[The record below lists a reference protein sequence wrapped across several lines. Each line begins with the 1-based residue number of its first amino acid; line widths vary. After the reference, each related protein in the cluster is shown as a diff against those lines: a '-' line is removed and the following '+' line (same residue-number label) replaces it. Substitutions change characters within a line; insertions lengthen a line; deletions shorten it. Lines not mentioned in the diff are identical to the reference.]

1 MGKLHRT
8 LLIVRLN
15 FLDWKRNPKI
25 IAGFVLAFTFCVM
38 LSGRAL
44 ICTDIWNDNADF

>member
-15 FLDWKRNPKI
+15 FLDWKKNRKS
-25 IAGFVLAFTFCVM
+25 LQD
-38 LSGRAL
+38 LSWHSLRYVIWQGVD
-44 ICTDIWNDNADF
+44 ICTDIWNDNGDF

>member
-25 IAGFVLAFTFCVM
+25 IAD
-38 LSGRAL
+38 LSWHSHFALCYLVGR
-44 ICTDIWNDNADF
+44 